1 MGDESLPD
9 FIESVTGE
17 SHLRVEA
24 DLGDGFVRLLSSEAE
39 RRQAKHD
46 IRSTEDIVIEMLRN
60 ARDAGAHLIFLA
72 TAREGSRRSITMI
85 DDGSGVPEKLQEAIF
100 EPRVT
105 SKLDTYHMDRWG
117 IHGRGMAL
125 FSIRSNAES
134 ARVVAS
140 APGLGT
146 SISVVTDTR
155 TLPERA
161 EQSALPHFVHG
172 EDGRNL
178 MRGPRNINRMV
189 AEFALEE
196 RDECQVFLGSPIE
209 IAATMVSLGERALES
224 REGEDLPDPDCC
236 PLCLRPALAHAP
248 AQLAQTARSLGLDM
262 SERSARRI
270 LDGQIS
276 PVPSFVSLLFAKK
289 SPEAPAD
296 QRSARDS
303 HAASVD
309 PNALR
314 EPIDPRGLRIAEADL
329 AQFTCSVKG
338 AWRQLADAY
347 YLDGSVEPV
356 VKVGKDGVRV
366 FIPTVKQR

>member
-1 MGDESLPD
+1 MGNESLSD
-9 FIESVTGE
+9 FVESVTGE

-72 TAREGSRRSITMI
+72 TARDGAKRLITML

-125 FSIRSNAES
+125 FSIRTNAES

-146 SISVVTDTR
+146 SIAVVTDTR
-155 TLPERA
+155 SLPERA
-161 EQSALPHFVHG
+161 EQSALPHFVKG

-196 RDECQVFLGSPIE
+196 RTDCQVFLGSPNE
-209 IAATMVSLGERALES
+209 IVATMVSLGSDALAARGS
-224 REGEDLPDPDCC
+224 TATLDEDAC
-236 PLCLRPALAHAP
+236 PLCLRPALARTP
-248 AQLAQTARSLGLDM
+248 AQLAQTARGLGLDM

-276 PVPSFVSLLFAKK
+276 PAPPFLSLLFPQHPAEHHAADTGKDP
-289 SPEAPAD
+289 SPAD
-296 QRSARDS
+296 LDR
-303 HAASVD
+303 
-309 PNALR
+309 LR
-314 EPIDPRGLRIAEADL
+314 KPVDPRGLKIAQDDL
-329 AQFTCSVKG
+329 ADFAQAVKA
-338 AWRQLADAY
+338 AWQPLADAY
-347 YLDGSVEPV
+347 YLDRTVEPV
-356 VKVGKDGVRV
+356 VKVGKDGIRL
-366 FIPTVKQR
+366 FIPSVKQQ

>member
-1 MGDESLPD
+1 MGNESLPD

-60 ARDAGAHLIFLA
+60 ARDAGARLIFLA
-72 TAREGSRRSITMI
+72 TARDGSKRLLTMV
-85 DDGSGVPEKLQEAIF
+85 DDGSGVPDNLQEAIF

-134 ARVVAS
+134 ARVVS
-140 APGLGT
+140 STPGLGT
-146 SISVVTDTR
+146 AIAVVTDTR

-161 EQSALPHFVHG
+161 EQSAMPHFVQG
-172 EDGRNL
+172 EDGRSL

-196 RDECQVFLGSPIE
+196 REACQVFLGSPIE
-209 IAATMVSLGERALES
+209 IVSTMVSMGRDALGRVDEPFSVEQDR
-224 REGEDLPDPDCC
+224 C
-236 PLCLRPALAHAP
+236 PLCLRPALAKSP
-248 AQLAQTARSLGLDM
+248 AQLAMTAQELGLDM

-276 PVPSFVSLLFAKK
+276 PVRPFVSLLFGKAAP
-289 SPEAPAD
+289 SPAVGAD
-296 QRSARDS
+296 EGHRMPDAEQ
-303 HAASVD
+303 
-309 PNALR
+309 LR
-314 EPIDPRGLRIAEADL
+314 NPVDPRGLKIADEDMDR
-329 AQFTCSVKG
+329 FVSSVRA

-347 YLDGSVEPV
+347 YLDGGVEPSV
-356 VKVGKDGVRV
+356 RVGKDGVRL
-366 FIPTVKQR
+366 FIPTVKRQ